1 MKAQEVPSVV
11 QGRPQRA
18 QELPRLT
25 HEPPRSM
32 FGMAKIGTPSR
43 REASFH
49 KNALC
54 HLDRFD
60 HRFRVVL
67 DTILGLPGPACEGP
81 RAAKSGLGTAQER
94 PNAARGQT
102 KTRPRAAL
110 VAQEQ
115 PKRPRGSSR
124 KVKRTP
130 GEANLFVFY
139 SLIAQRGDGGMREAL

>member
-1 MKAQEVPSVV
+1 MKGQGVPSVV
-11 QGRPQRA
+11 QGRPQKA
-18 QELPRLT
+18 QVLPRLT
-25 HEPPRSM
+25 QEPPRSM

-67 DTILGLPGPACEGP
+67 NTISGLPGPTFGGP
-81 RAAKSGLGTAQER
+81 AAAKSGLGTAQER
-94 PNAARGQT
+94 PNAARGQP
-102 KTRPRAAL
+102 KTRSRAAL

-124 KVKRTP
+124 KV
-130 GEANLFVFY
+130 E
-139 SLIAQRGDGGMREAL
+139 EALEKPICLYFTMFFASQSLNPS

>member
-1 MKAQEVPSVV
+1 MV

-67 DTILGLPGPACEGP
+67 DTILGFPGLAFGGP
-81 RAAKSGLGTAQER
+81 TAANSGLGTVQER
-94 PNAARGQT
+94 PNAGRGQAQT
-102 KTRPRAAL
+102 WPRAAL
-110 VAQEQ
+110 VGQEQ

-124 KVKRTP
+124 KV
-130 GEANLFVFY
+130 E
-139 SLIAQRGDGGMREAL
+139 EALEKPICLCFKNIFRFSKFETLVKYEKSALSHR

>member
-11 QGRPQRA
+11 QGRPKRA

-25 HEPPRSM
+25 HEPPMSM

-67 DTILGLPGPACEGP
+67 DTILGLPGPAFGGP
-81 RAAKSGLGTAQER
+81 TAAKSGLGTAQER
-94 PNAARGQT
+94 PNAARGQP

-124 KVKRTP
+124 KV
-130 GEANLFVFY
+130 E
-139 SLIAQRGDGGMREAL
+139 EALEKPICFYFTMFFVSQTLKPS